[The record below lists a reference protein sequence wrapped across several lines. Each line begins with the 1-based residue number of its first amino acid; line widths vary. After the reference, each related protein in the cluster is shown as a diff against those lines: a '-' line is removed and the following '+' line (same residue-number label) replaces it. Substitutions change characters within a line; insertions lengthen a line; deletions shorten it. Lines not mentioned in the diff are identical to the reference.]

1 MLIILD
7 PVMSKSTVESREV
20 KFPPSEA
27 FRFSIESIKRRF
39 VRALITAVSIILGIA
54 FYVGLRT
61 MSDIMIAIYGSSEAA
76 KSYQL
81 WMAIISLIVC
91 AVGILNSMLM
101 AVTERTKE
109 IGTMKCLGAMDGHI
123 LMIFM
128 FEAMLVGI
136 IGGLLGAIIGW
147 LAGVL
152 IYIGEH
158 MNIVFSSTLLVNY
171 FMRMAEGILIAMIL
185 SVGATIYPAYHAA
198 SMDPADALRF
208 EL

>member
-1 MLIILD
+1 LLIIFD
-7 PVMSKSTVESREV
+7 SVMSKSTVESREV

-27 FRFSIESIKRRF
+27 FKFSIESIRRRF
-39 VRALITAVSIILGIA
+39 VRALITAVSIVLGIA

-61 MSDIMIAIYGSSEAA
+61 MSDIMIFIYGTSEAA

-136 IGGLLGAIIGW
+136 IGGIIGAVIGW

-152 IYIGEH
+152 IYIGEY
-158 MNIVFSSTLLVNY
+158 MNIIFSPALLASY
-171 FMRMAEGILIAMIL
+171 IMRMGEGIVIAMIL
-185 SVGATIYPAYHAA
+185 TVGATMYPAYHAA

>member
-1 MLIILD
+1 
-7 PVMSKSTVESREV
+7 MSKSTVESREV
-20 KFPPSEA
+20 KFPPGEA
-27 FRFSIESIKRRF
+27 LRFSIESIKRRF

-61 MSDIMIAIYGSSEAA
+61 MSDIMLSIYGTSEAA

-81 WMAIISLIVC
+81 WMAMISLIVC

-128 FEAMLVGI
+128 FEAILVGV
-136 IGGLLGAIIGW
+136 IGGLIGAVVGW
-147 LAGVL
+147 LAGLL
-152 IYIGEH
+152 IYIGEY
-158 MNIVFSSTLLVNY
+158 MNVIFSSALLTSY
-171 FMRMAEGILIAMIL
+171 AMRMGEGILIAMIL

-208 EL
+208 EI

>member
-1 MLIILD
+1 M
-7 PVMSKSTVESREV
+7 ESREV

-61 MSDIMIAIYGSSEAA
+61 MSDIMLSIYGTSEAA
-76 KSYQL
+76 RSYQL

-128 FEAMLVGI
+128 FEATLVGA
-136 IGGLLGAIIGW
+136 IGGFIGAVVGW
-147 LAGVL
+147 LAGLL
-152 IYIGEH
+152 IYVGEY
-158 MNIVFSSTLLVNY
+158 MNVILSSALLTSY
-171 FMRMAEGILIAMIL
+171 IMRMGEGIIIAMIL

>member
-1 MLIILD
+1 M
-7 PVMSKSTVESREV
+7 ESREV

-61 MSDIMIAIYGSSEAA
+61 MSDIMLSIYGTSEAA
-76 KSYQL
+76 RSYQL

-128 FEAMLVGI
+128 FEATLVGA
-136 IGGLLGAIIGW
+136 IGGFIGAVVGW
-147 LAGVL
+147 LAGLL
-152 IYIGEH
+152 IYIGEY
-158 MNIVFSSTLLVNY
+158 MNVILSSALLTSY
-171 FMRMAEGILIAMIL
+171 IMRMGEGIMIAMIL

>member
-1 MLIILD
+1 
-7 PVMSKSTVESREV
+7 MSKTTVESREV
-20 KFPPSEA
+20 KFPPGEA
-27 FRFSIESIKRRF
+27 LKFSVESIKRRF
-39 VRALITAVSIILGIA
+39 VRALITAISIILGIA

-61 MSDIMIAIYGSSEAA
+61 MSDIMVSIYGTSEAA

-109 IGTMKCLGAMDGHI
+109 IGTMKCLGAMDSHI

-128 FEAMLVGI
+128 FESMLIGI
-136 IGGLLGAIIGW
+136 IGGILGAIIGW
-147 LAGVL
+147 LAGILV
-152 IYIGEH
+152 YIGEY
-158 MNIVFSSTLLVNY
+158 MNVVLSSTLITSYLL
-171 FMRMAEGILIAMIL
+171 RMGEGILIAMIL

>member
-1 MLIILD
+1 
-7 PVMSKSTVESREV
+7 MSKSTVESREV

-27 FRFSIESIKRRF
+27 FRFSIESIRRRF
-39 VRALITAVSIILGIA
+39 VRALITAISIVLGIA

-61 MSDIMIAIYGSSEAA
+61 MSDIMISIYGTSEAA

-128 FEAMLVGI
+128 FEAILIGVIGGI
-136 IGGLLGAIIGW
+136 IGAVIGW

-152 IYIGEH
+152 IYIGEY
-158 MNIVFSSTLLVNY
+158 MNVIFSSALLASY
-171 FMRMAEGILIAMIL
+171 IMRMGEGIIIAMIL
-185 SVGATIYPAYHAA
+185 TVGATIYPAYHAA